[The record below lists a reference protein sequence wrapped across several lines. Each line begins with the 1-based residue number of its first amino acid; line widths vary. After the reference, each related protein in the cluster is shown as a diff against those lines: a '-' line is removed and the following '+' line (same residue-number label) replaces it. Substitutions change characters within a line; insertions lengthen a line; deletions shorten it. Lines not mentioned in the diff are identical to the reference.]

1 MLHPSGSQNRPSAAL
16 AYLSG
21 VSPAPR
27 FAGARDPR
35 SFLPPRQP
43 PATLS
48 KGARTALRALTA
60 FESELGSGRI
70 EAPRTYTNQF
80 ALRAKARFQA

>member
-1 MLHPSGSQNRPSAAL
+1 MVLARRLQLQLSQAAVDLGSYEA
-16 AYLSG
+16 
-21 VSPAPR
+21 
-27 FAGARDPR
+27 
-35 SFLPPRQP
+35 
-43 PATLS
+43 
-48 KGARTALRALTA
+48 ALRALTA